1 MNDIYI
7 QQKNAD
13 NLKLTVPVL
22 QDTPAAPD
30 TPLDMPVSD
39 AIPQEVVGQGE
50 FNELPVIE
58 VKAARPEREL
68 TPQNALQDL
77 FGDKRKASVKIDG
90 SATGLGR
97 AYQGEV
103 RLANGEILED
113 GKFPQNIR
121 ITLPPAYGA
130 NATMKL
136 TLIDEENGIYETS
149 AKDRNFQIVVDD
161 NGNVSIQSVNVD
173 ELQSKLDANLDTYRQ
188 LEAEKAAETAAKEAE
203 DAAKQAE
210 EEQKRVNYNMQKAQV
225 EAERLADD
233 LYGASNDYGAVGA
246 GTSFDRHFAKLNKDN
261 ICMVLSQYDKQ
272 HPDESLIDTIC
283 SEVTSSK
290 KDRKA
295 ALNKI
300 LDNLTAA
307 AREAG
312 VPEADITKA
321 RGEFSASME
330 AEFKKFGLIN
340 PSNMEKSANYLRGLI
355 SAKEL
360 GSVDMD
366 ESEAMESIT
375 GAAAETYQ
383 TARETFDT
391 ARAEE
396 GWAAKTG
403 DTVLGWF
410 GCTTKDDMETKLG
423 AYKADVEKLQN
434 AKSEAEFKQTFED
447 VFGVPFDSKRVAAYE
462 AARSDYAVAYGAKEQ
477 MDIYGNLSLKGA
489 SSAVDYE
496 SLKNECCSVTGMKP
510 EELDKLIAQMSSEQP
525 GVDNKK
531 LLNQFIDNLYDASE
545 QTYNNIAHGRDL
557 EQIGADVDRIR
568 QSAFGT
574 RDIVKDVIEY
584 NTNQQMTDMAV
595 EAAGEIALTIA
606 LQAIPGAGQA
616 ALLKLSASTA
626 KWGARGIKIA
636 RYTDKA
642 AAALKKADT
651 AINTGKTV
659 NITRAKKAVAG
670 AATAGTATFAVDMSN
685 GKSVKE
691 ALNKALMNASFA
703 GAGSLTGEL
712 GPIISKTYGIEGKLA
727 NEIAQEITERAMDVG
742 TSAAI
747 TAAFNGG
754 YTENDAFLDF
764 ATGIIMSRVGR
775 GFKGKTTTETPSGT
789 PANAPAGTPSAASSG
804 TPANAPSATPVL
816 ERASSQGEAVPSSV
830 TVGERKA
837 NQIREEVNQAV
848 SDSEISGDELA
859 RIRQEAEGISNRE
872 LRRETQRKIDDAAQ
886 NLPPDELAAFD
897 AANNANMQKNIDHIF
912 EKHSELNASDVRV
925 LNEYIGKTDNIDE
938 LKALKE
944 KLNTKQY
951 SPYGGVTAEFTNLR
965 KAIDNKIAK
974 LESSVVKSDAQ
985 LHDDVVSVLNEK
997 ARTGKGLN
1005 ENEFKQIKQ
1014 YLDTINNEA
1023 QLNELKSLLNG
1034 RKMSINQ
1041 KKQLREALAAKT
1053 EELRNTPSSP
1063 VDEVPTQPVDADA
1076 VSPVDDVPTQPVDA
1090 DVVSPVDEVPTQPV
1104 DADAVSP
1111 VDEVPTQ
1118 PVDADGTVKTPDE
1131 IKFEYDDNSI
1141 KEYDAA
1147 GNVTR
1152 ETWHDSDGSSI
1163 EAEYDASGKQTR
1175 GVVRSSDGSFRE
1187 YEYDTAGNRTREIEH
1202 NPDGSVIVEE
1212 YDVDNNMTRQIQRD
1226 ADGSVIGSTDFEY
1239 DASGSMTR
1247 EINRYADGR
1256 SIENEY
1262 DVSGNMTRQIQRDA
1276 DGSFYD
1282 FELDA
1287 SGNVIRRINR
1297 DADGSVIGST
1307 DFEYDA
1313 SGNMTRQIERDAD
1326 GNSVDY
1332 KYDASGNMTRRI
1344 ERDADGSVIDSYD
1357 FEYDASGNMTRRINS
1372 NADGSVIHSTD
1383 YEYDASGN
1391 MTRQIER
1398 DADGSSTD
1406 FEYDASGNKI
1416 REINRYADG
1425 RSIDY
1430 EYDASGSMTREI
1442 NRYADGSFSD
1452 FEYDASGNVIR
1463 RINSNADGSVTG
1475 SYDCEYDAS
1484 GNKIRLID
1492 RNADGSVINSYD
1504 FEYDASG
1511 NEIREIYRNA
1521 DGSVIHSSD
1530 FEYDASGNKIRRINS
1545 NADGS
1550 VIGSTDFEYD
1560 ASGNMTRQIERD
1572 ADGTIISIY

>member
-1 MNDIYI
+1 MSGIENNDYSQILKLGRHGEKIDLNTLDGKGVQKNDKNKSVFDKFDSNKDGKLDENEVKNLKDYLLETAGDDGVLSKREIKLSKQFGNRRADAKTLYTALNDIYI

-764 ATGIIMSRVGR
+764 ATGVIMSRLGR
-775 GFKGKTTTETPSGT
+775 GFKGKELKTSAPETSTPETSGNLNGRD
-789 PANAPAGTPSAASSG
+789 PIADGEVARNINQQHLNAN
-804 TPANAPSATPVL
+804 
-816 ERASSQGEAVPSSV
+816 
-830 TVGERKA
+830 ERKMVSDA
-837 NQIREEVNQAV
+837 LEDVPTPEEVEAYAKDIAYKAPTPEEQVALDAHQAQV
-848 SDSEISGDELA
+848 KQDY
-859 RIRQEAEGISNRE
+859 
-872 LRRETQRKIDDAAQ
+872 DDAHQ
-886 NLPPDELAAFD
+886 L
-897 AANNANMQKNIDHIF
+897 ANNADIKEQKVDKAPVKGNID
-912 EKHSELNASDVRV
+912 KLN
-925 LNEYIGKTDNIDE
+925 DE
-938 LKALKE
+938 LKGIDGSIKRLEQQIAGAKRFGKDTS
-944 KLNTKQY
+944 KL
-951 SPYGGVTAEFTNLR
+951 
-965 KAIDNKIAK
+965 
-974 LESSVVKSDAQ
+974 
-985 LHDDVVSVLNEK
+985 
-997 ARTGKGLN
+997 
-1005 ENEFKQIKQ
+1005 
-1014 YLDTINNEA
+1014 EA
-1023 QLNELKSLLNG
+1023 QLNNLKEKRASKKAEIDNLQQNADISAEKEQEVTPENNKSDTSANAGQSRPLNAGDRLAMIQIGNNINIAKSLSDLEKAQQLLNELPDCP
-1034 RKMSINQ
+1034 Q
-1041 KKQLREALAAKT
+1041 KQILQKQLDSKSQEINAVREGIEAQEQTPVNTGSNKVNTNNQNAKNFENLSDEISST
-1053 EELRNTPSSP
+1053 FGYNTQEFLSKKL
-1063 VDEVPTQPVDADA
+1063 
-1076 VSPVDDVPTQPVDA
+1076 DVNQTIHIDKGDTHYAIKNVNGKIEII
-1090 DVVSPVDEVPTQPV
+1090 S
-1104 DADAVSP
+1104 
-1111 VDEVPTQ
+1111 
-1118 PVDADGTVKTPDE
+1118 KTPRVEVNFDIPMSNRTPAGQKYPGISMNDALTPQQKEVYNSSYQAFIDTKNKKITHKHSNTLTTDNYLHGTGFDSLLRKGGILDNGLIPRE
-1131 IKFEYDDNSI
+1131 ISGKS
-1141 KEYDAA
+1141 AA
-1147 GNVTR
+1147 
-1152 ETWHDSDGSSI
+1152 HYSDGSVPDTLTPMCTDVWDVRENISVKDYFDARSQHWRNEGESNFLPSSSQMSSNFILVLDTKSMDERIVQNSFEVNNNGKSVLFENGNMSRGHNYPTHRAIPIGAPANSI
-1163 EAEYDASGKQTR
+1163 EKIIVDTRFIDKKMIKQLKTK
-1175 GVVRSSDGSFRE
+1175 
-1187 YEYDTAGNRTREIEH
+1187 
-1202 NPDGSVIVEE
+1202 IVEKGLDIKL
-1212 YDVDNNMTRQIQRD
+1212 YDLQ
-1226 ADGSVIGSTDFEY
+1226 GK
-1239 DASGSMTR
+1239 
-1247 EINRYADGR
+1247 EI
-1256 SIENEY
+1256 
-1262 DVSGNMTRQIQRDA
+1262 
-1276 DGSFYD
+1276 
-1282 FELDA
+1282 
-1287 SGNVIRRINR
+1287 
-1297 DADGSVIGST
+1297 
-1307 DFEYDA
+1307 
-1313 SGNMTRQIERDAD
+1313 
-1326 GNSVDY
+1326 
-1332 KYDASGNMTRRI
+1332 
-1344 ERDADGSVIDSYD
+1344 
-1357 FEYDASGNMTRRINS
+1357 
-1372 NADGSVIHSTD
+1372 
-1383 YEYDASGN
+1383 
-1391 MTRQIER
+1391 
-1398 DADGSSTD
+1398 
-1406 FEYDASGNKI
+1406 
-1416 REINRYADG
+1416 
-1425 RSIDY
+1425 
-1430 EYDASGSMTREI
+1430 
-1442 NRYADGSFSD
+1442 
-1452 FEYDASGNVIR
+1452 
-1463 RINSNADGSVTG
+1463 
-1475 SYDCEYDAS
+1475 
-1484 GNKIRLID
+1484 
-1492 RNADGSVINSYD
+1492 
-1504 FEYDASG
+1504 
-1511 NEIREIYRNA
+1511 
-1521 DGSVIHSSD
+1521 
-1530 FEYDASGNKIRRINS
+1530 
-1545 NADGS
+1545 
-1550 VIGSTDFEYD
+1550 
-1560 ASGNMTRQIERD
+1560 
-1572 ADGTIISIY
+1572 